1 MKIYTS
7 ELLNLSGETMD
18 SIVEDVINLWQDK
31 SNFPSPYRS
40 AFVISSSCF
49 FKMLS
54 SFVLMFIKK
63 VEREVGGR
71 GNEL

>member
-31 SNFPSPYRS
+31 
-40 AFVISSSCF
+40 
-49 FKMLS
+49 
-54 SFVLMFIKK
+54 
-63 VEREVGGR
+63 
-71 GNEL
+71 